1 MFLLASLTLWE
12 LEHDVASE
20 VDIRKVLM
28 SISVSLDEAYG
39 QIFERIGKQ
48 GGRMKQLALQAI
60 MWIYATTSSNI
71 SDHVPKPV
79 STDSIIAH
87 VPKALS
93 DLVAVDAT
101 RAFEAVDTYRMT
113 SVLLL
118 LLVAA
123 IALYLY
129 VAPPA
134 LVVRLSIQ

>member
-1 MFLLASLTLWE
+1 MISTISDAS
-12 LEHDVASE
+12 
-20 VDIRKVLM
+20 
-28 SISVSLDEAYG
+28 
-39 QIFERIGKQ
+39 
-48 GGRMKQLALQAI
+48 
-60 MWIYATTSSNI
+60 I

-87 VPKALS
+87 VPKVLN